1 MNSENNSSVDFL
13 LETQLKDLL
22 AEVIIMNHIDVIN
35 FRKTYLK
42 WRRTKSNLITFIG
55 LWNFKLIS
63 GYYEIYI

>member
-42 WRRTKSNLITFIG
+42 
-55 LWNFKLIS
+55 
-63 GYYEIYI
+63 